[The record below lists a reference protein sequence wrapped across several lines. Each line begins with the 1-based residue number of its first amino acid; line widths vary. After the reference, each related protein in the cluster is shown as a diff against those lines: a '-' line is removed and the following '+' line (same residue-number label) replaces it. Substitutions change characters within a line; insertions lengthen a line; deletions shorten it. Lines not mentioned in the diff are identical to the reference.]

1 MKLSE
6 SNKEELISVGIK
18 MGIPLAVI
26 GTGIYLIRKLFK
38 GSNADGTSSITAP
51 SLKNTT
57 INKSK
62 LTISISDA
70 GLFANTLYGAMLDF
84 GTDEKTIYSVMDKIN
99 TKDDM
104 LLVIKSFGMKQYLW
118 GTRAGLLGQN
128 YNLIGWLKFELSTSE
143 LAKIKPKF
151 DKWNI
156 PI

>member
-1 MKLSE
+1 MKLSK
-6 SNKEELISVGIK
+6 SNKEELTSIGIK

-26 GTGIYLIRKLFK
+26 GTGIFLIRKLFK

-84 GTDEKTIYSVMDKIN
+84 GTDEKTIYSEI
-99 TKDDM
+99 
-104 LLVIKSFGMKQYLW
+104 G
-118 GTRAGLLGQN
+118 RAHV
-128 YNLIGWLKFELSTSE
+128 
-143 LAKIKPKF
+143 
-151 DKWNI
+151 
-156 PI
+156 